1 MSQVNWNI
9 DATNFTKPSRIV
21 IGDGKSDPFQPGYD
35 VFRKQ
40 NVTNDGNYGVIYKI
54 HADKP
59 RKMAV
64 MILAKGGI
72 FKGPFKINGD
82 IRLVPQSG
90 VLTAFD
96 GMQILAKTTGK
107 EDSLDIEFSPPAG
120 SAFPIDLI
128 FYPLDDR
135 ETVN

>member
-1 MSQVNWNI
+1 MAMDPI
-9 DATNFTKPSRIV
+9 ALRI
-21 IGDGKSDPFQPGYD
+21 KLPFESEIEF
-35 VFRKQ
+35 VER
-40 NVTNDGNYGVIYKI
+40 YGPHV
-54 HADKP
+54 
-59 RKMAV
+59 
-64 MILAKGGI
+64 AKGGI

-107 EDSLDIEFSPPAG
+107 EDALDIEFSPPAG
-120 SAFPIDLI
+120 SAFPVDLI